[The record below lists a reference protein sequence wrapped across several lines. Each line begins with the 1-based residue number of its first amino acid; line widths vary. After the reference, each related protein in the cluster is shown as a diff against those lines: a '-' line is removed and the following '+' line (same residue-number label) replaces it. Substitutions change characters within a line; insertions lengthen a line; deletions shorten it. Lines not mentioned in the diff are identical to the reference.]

1 MEYETVGLLHEQFVK
16 QAKLT
21 PHAIAVVSP
30 EENQSVTFA
39 DLNSWTDILAIKL
52 QTLGVKA
59 ETSVGIYLEKTVNFV
74 SAYIAILKGGAG
86 YLPLDTSYPTPMLES
101 VLQDAEPIIVITS
114 PDLAPKLDTYPAKQ
128 VLILEDGWQIKFS
141 EENKKNNA
149 TLQDPKT
156 NLDSLAYT
164 VYSSGTTGKPKG
176 ITCPQR
182 GAVYSYHHRHTHF
195 TYQDDQEREACNIFF
210 VWEMLRPLMK
220 GVPLYIMSNS
230 VVYDPP
236 LLCDFL
242 AKHKITRMLFTPSLL
257 ETVVNTIPPETLKES
272 FKTVRQVWFCGEVVT
287 TSLLDRCMTF
297 MPWVQFINLYSIS
310 ECHDVACEDLSQYYR
325 DFKESLMTRKFCP
338 VGHIMEGVEIII
350 LNKENKVQP
359 VGMSGEIYVSGPAL
373 ARGYLNRP
381 EVQSLR
387 FVYMDVD
394 GQQKRLYRT
403 GDWGYM
409 LSGGNLEICGRVD
422 SMVKIRGYSIEV
434 QAVESCLLSLPMVKA
449 CVVLVKGDEG
459 DDKFLVAYIVSER
472 ETTKKEVRAE
482 LKKRLP
488 FYMIPSFFLFLQ
500 SIPVVAATGKLDKS
514 ALPDFNSQLLEGI
527 GSEGR
532 PSTVTEVAL
541 AEIWIEVLQLKE
553 VDIQE
558 SFFDLGGHSL
568 MATEL
573 LQRAR
578 KKFQVNLAVRDLFL
592 YPTIS
597 SLAKLIDT
605 RLANNNG
612 LEAGVTLNG
621 EFNEPKLDL
630 HAEVTRNDQGVGNL
644 DMQLRAFW
652 RTFQHGHHFHRGRV
666 LLTGATGFL
675 GSFILKELLLHT
687 KLVVYCLVREL
698 PQRSA
703 LDRIQSTLRNYGI
716 LASDKSTETEEQ
728 ALLEEAFAQRAT
740 PLKGNVSLLRLGLSE
755 EDYTYLCTDIDFI
768 IHSAASVN
776 LAYPYSAL
784 HGPNVTGTA
793 NIIQFASTGKVKALH
808 YISTN
813 GVFPH
818 GMSKC
823 REDTDVTKF
832 ADKLTDGYSQ
842 SKWVAEQLVSR
853 ARDRGLPVTIYR
865 LGNLS
870 GDSLQAYWNPQ
881 DFTLL
886 ILQACART
894 GLAPNIDWNM
904 EMTPVDFVATVI
916 VKLTQNPDCAL
927 GKTLHLVNDKPMKA
941 KQIFQWM
948 NSHGYPLHLLE
959 FDEWKTRVIEELSSN
974 GSSIPS
980 IEAMTPV
987 LESYIS
993 DASFLTD
1000 LSTFTSETLQKVL
1013 NEIGLLYPYTD
1024 VKLLNS
1030 YFRQLS
1036 SRHLIGRR
1044 RHPSLTHPLAGQV
1057 AIVTGASNGIGK
1069 AIALALAASGA
1080 KVSLAARTEQALSDV
1095 VKTIKDEGGEAIAVK
1110 TDVTDRAQVKALV
1123 KQTESTLGPVDIL
1136 VNNAG
1141 VMYYTL
1147 MKNLHEDEWE
1157 RQIDVNCKGVTN
1169 GIGAVLDGMV
1179 KRGKGHIVNMSSDA
1193 GRKGFPGIAV
1203 YSGTK
1208 FFVEGLSQAL
1218 RHEVA
1223 PHGVKVTCIQPGDVK
1238 TSLPAMAT
1246 DTEARMLYDGSSKV
1260 QILEPND
1267 VARAVVYV
1275 VSQPRQVA
1283 INEILIEPRE
1293 APVVSKLFIMEF
1305 FFVMF
1310 KMFVNKYIHVNIVI
1324 HTKIM
1329 NLNMYTGSLKLWNV
1343 NIKMI
1348 LHI

>member
-1 MEYETVGLLHEQFVK
+1 MEYEKVGLLHEQFVR
-16 QAKLT
+16 QAKAT
-21 PHAIAVVSP
+21 PDAIAVVSP
-30 EENQSVTFA
+30 DENASVTFGQL
-39 DLNSWTDILAIKL
+39 DKWTDTLSITL
-52 QTLGVKA
+52 QELGVQA
-59 ETSVGIYLEKTVNFV
+59 ETSVGIYLEKSVDFV
-74 SAYIAILKGGAG
+74 AAYIAILKAGAG

-101 VLQDAEPIIVITS
+101 VLQDAEPIIVIAST
-114 PDLAPKLDTYPAKQ
+114 DLAPKIDTYPSKQ
-128 VLILEDGWQIKFS
+128 VLVLEEGWQIKFKQ
-141 EENKKNNA
+141 ENDEKNA
-149 TLQDPKT
+149 TLKDPKT

-195 TYQDDQEREACNIFF
+195 PYEEEEREACNIFF

-220 GVPLYIMSNS
+220 GVPMYIMSNH

-236 LLCDFL
+236 LLCEFL
-242 AKHKITRMLFTPSLL
+242 AKHRITRMLFTPSLL
-257 ETVVNTIPPETLKES
+257 ETVVNTIPPDTLKES

-287 TSLLDRCMTF
+287 TSLLDRSMTN
-297 MPWVQFINLYSIS
+297 MPWIRFINLYSIS

-325 DFKESLMTRKFCP
+325 DFKDSLMSRKFCP
-338 VGHIMEGVEIII
+338 VGHIMEGVEITI
-350 LNKENKVQP
+350 LNKEGKVQP
-359 VGMSGEIYVSGPAL
+359 VGMSGEIYVSGPTL

-381 EVQSLR
+381 EVQKQR
-387 FVYMDVD
+387 FVFMDVD
-394 GQQKRLYRT
+394 GQNKRMYRT

-409 LSGGNLEICGRVD
+409 LSGGSLEICGRVD

-449 CVVLVKGDEG
+449 CVVLVRGDEG

-488 FYMIPSFFLFLQ
+488 FYMIPSYFLFLQ

-514 ALPDFNSQLLEGI
+514 ALPDFNSQQMEGV

-578 KKFQVNLAVRDLFL
+578 KKFKVNLSVRDLFL
-592 YPTIS
+592 YPTVA
-597 SLAKLIDT
+597 SLAKLIDA
-605 RLANNNG
+605 RLFSQGSGDSNG
-612 LEAGVTLNG
+612 AVNG
-621 EFNEPKLDL
+621 EAVEPQVDL
-630 HAEVTRNDQGVGNL
+630 RAEVMRHDQGVTNL

-703 LDRIQSTLRNYGI
+703 LDRIQSTLRQYGI
-716 LASDKSTETEEQ
+716 LTTDKSTETEEQ
-728 ALLEEAFAQRAT
+728 AQLEEALAQRAT
-740 PLKGNVSLLRLGLSE
+740 ALRGNVSLLRLGLSE
-755 EDYTYLCTDIDFI
+755 EDYTYLCTDIDFV

-784 HGPNVTGTA
+784 HGPNVMGTA
-793 NIIQFASTGKVKALH
+793 NVIQFASTGKVKALH

-818 GMSKC
+818 GMHKC
-823 REDTDVTKF
+823 KED
-832 ADKLTDGYSQ
+832 ADITTFVEKLTDGYSQ

-865 LGNLS
+865 PGNLS
-870 GDSLQAYWNPQ
+870 GDSKKAHWNPQ

-894 GLAPNIDWNM
+894 GLAPNLDWNM
-904 EMTPVDFVATVI
+904 EMTPVDFAASVI

-927 GKTLHLVNDKPMKA
+927 GKTLHLVNDKPMKS
-941 KQIFQWM
+941 KQVFQWM
-948 NSHGYPLHLLE
+948 NSHGYPLQLLD
-959 FDEWKTRVIEELSSN
+959 FDLWKTRYNTQELASSN
-974 GSSIPS
+974 ESSTPS

-987 LESYIS
+987 LDSYIR
-993 DASFLTD
+993 ASHFLTD
-1000 LSTFTSETLQKVL
+1000 LSTFSNETLQKVL
-1013 NEIGLLYPYTD
+1013 TELGMLYPYTD
-1024 VKLLNS
+1024 ARLLRT
-1030 YFRQLS
+1030 YFSELS
-1036 SRHLIGRR
+1036 GRNVIGRR
-1044 RHPSLTHPLAGQV
+1044 KSTSLTRPLEGRV
-1057 AIVTGASNGIGK
+1057 AIVTGASSGIGQ
-1069 AIALALAASGA
+1069 AIAIVLAGAGAKVALAARSD
-1080 KVSLAARTEQALSDV
+1080 QAMQDT
-1095 VKTIKDEGGEAIAVK
+1095 VKSIKDDGGEAIAVK
-1110 TDVTDRAQVKALV
+1110 TDVTDRSQVKALV
-1123 KQTESTLGPVDIL
+1123 KHTEASLGAVDIL

-1147 MKNLHEDEWE
+1147 MKNLHEDEWD
-1157 RQIDVNCKGVTN
+1157 RQIDVNCKGVMN
-1169 GIGAVLDGMV
+1169 GIGAVLDGML
-1179 KRGKGHIVNMSSDA
+1179 KRGRGHIVNISSDA
-1193 GRKGFPGIAV
+1193 GRKAFPGLAV
-1203 YSGTK
+1203 YTGTK
-1208 FFVEGLSQAL
+1208 FFVEGMSQAL

-1223 PHGVKVTCIQPGDVK
+1223 HTGVKITTVQPGDVQ
-1238 TSLPAMAT
+1238 TSLGATAT
-1246 DTEARMLYDGSSKV
+1246 DTEALTMYGGVAKHQFLDS
-1260 QILEPND
+1260 ND
-1267 VARAVVYV
+1267 IARAVLYA
-1275 VSQPRQVA
+1275 VSQPRNVA

-1293 APVVSKLFIMEF
+1293 APV
-1305 FFVMF
+1305 
-1310 KMFVNKYIHVNIVI
+1310 
-1324 HTKIM
+1324 
-1329 NLNMYTGSLKLWNV
+1329 
-1343 NIKMI
+1343 
-1348 LHI
+1348 

>member
-1 MEYETVGLLHEQFVK
+1 MEYESVGLLHEQFVK

-21 PHAIAVVSP
+21 PDAIAVVSP
-30 EENQSVTFA
+30 DENQSVTFA
-39 DLNSWTDILAIKL
+39 DLNSWTDTLAIIL
-52 QTLGVKA
+52 QSHGVKA
-59 ETSVGIYLEKTVNFV
+59 ETSVGIYLEKTINFV
-74 SAYIAILKGGAG
+74 ATYIAILKAGAG

-101 VLQDAEPIIVITS
+101 VLQDAQPIIVLAS
-114 PDLAPKLDTYPAKQ
+114 PDLAPRLDTYPAKQ
-128 VLILEDGWQIKFS
+128 VLVLDEGWQTRFS
-141 EENKKNNA
+141 EENQKNNA
-149 TLQDPKT
+149 TLQDPLT
-156 NLDSLAYT
+156 DLDSLAYV

-195 TYQDDQEREACNIFF
+195 PYQDNQEREACNIFF

-220 GVPLYIMSNS
+220 GVPMYIMSNS

-242 AKHKITRMLFTPSLL
+242 AQNKITRMLFTPSLL

-287 TSLLDRCMTF
+287 TSLLDRCMTH
-297 MPWVQFINLYSIS
+297 MPWVRFINLYSIS

-325 DFKESLMTRKFCP
+325 NFKESLLARKFCP

-350 LNKENKVQP
+350 LNQDNKVQP
-359 VGMSGEIYVSGPAL
+359 VGMSGEIYVSGPTL

-381 EVQSLR
+381 EVQKQR

-394 GQQKRLYRT
+394 GQQKRMYRT

-488 FYMIPSFFLFLQ
+488 FYMIPSYFLFLQ

-514 ALPDFNSQLLEGI
+514 ALPDFKCQQLEGV
-527 GSEGR
+527 GAEGR

-578 KKFQVNLAVRDLFL
+578 KKFQVTLAVKDLFL

-597 SLAKLIDT
+597 SLAKLIDA

-612 LEAGVTLNG
+612 SEAISNVNG
-621 EFNEPKLDL
+621 EATEPKIDL
-630 HAEVTRNDQGVGNL
+630 HAEVTRHDQGVSNL

-675 GSFILKELLLHT
+675 GAFILKELLLHT

-703 LDRIQSTLRNYGI
+703 IDRIITTLRSYGI
-716 LASDKSTETEEQ
+716 LATDKTTETEEQ
-728 ALLEEAFAQRAT
+728 ALLEEAFMQRAT

-755 EDYTYLCTDIDFI
+755 EDYTYLCTDIDFV

-784 HGPNVTGTA
+784 HGPNVMGTA

-808 YISTN
+808 YIRKTKLYYSFVCKGLKHLLHSTN

-818 GMSKC
+818 GTTKC
-823 REDTDVTKF
+823 REDADVTKF

-842 SKWVAEQLVSR
+842 SKWVAEQLVCH

-865 LGNLS
+865 PGNLS
-870 GDSLQAYWNPQ
+870 GDSKKAYWNPH

-894 GLAPNIDWNM
+894 GMAPNLDWNM

-927 GKTLHLVNDKPMKA
+927 GKTLHLVNDKPMKS
-941 KQIFQWM
+941 KQVFQWM
-948 NSHGYPLHLLE
+948 NSHGYPLQLVD

-974 GSSIPS
+974 GSSTPS

-993 DASFLTD
+993 DASFLPS
-1000 LSTFTSETLQKVL
+1000 LSTFNNATLQKVL
-1013 NEIGLLYPYTD
+1013 SEIGLLYPYTD
-1024 VKLLNS
+1024 VKLLNT
-1030 YFRQLS
+1030 YFKQLTA
-1036 SRHLIGRR
+1036 RNLIGQKKNL
-1044 RHPSLTHPLAGQV
+1044 SLTSPLAGQV
-1057 AIVTGASNGIGK
+1057 AIVTGASSGIGK
-1069 AIALALAASGA
+1069 ATALALAAAGA
-1080 KVSLAARTEQALSDV
+1080 KVALAARSEQILLDI
-1095 VKTIKDEGGEAIAVK
+1095 VKAIKDEGGEAIAVK
-1110 TDVTDRAQVKALV
+1110 TDVTDRTQMKDLV
-1123 KQTESTLGPVDIL
+1123 KQTESILGPVDIL
-1136 VNNAG
+1136 INNAG

-1169 GIGAVLDGMV
+1169 GIGAVLDGMI
-1179 KRGKGHIVNMSSDA
+1179 KRGKGHIVNLSSDA
-1193 GRKGFPGIAV
+1193 GRKGFPGLAV

-1208 FFVEGLSQAL
+1208 FYVEGLSQAL

-1223 PHGVKVTCIQPGDVK
+1223 PSGIKVTCIQPGDVR
-1238 TSLPAMAT
+1238 TTLAATAT
-1246 DTEARMLYDGSSKV
+1246 DTEARALYDGSSKV
-1260 QILEPND
+1260 QILEPSD
-1267 VARAVVYV
+1267 VARAIVYA
-1275 VSQPRQVA
+1275 VSQPKQVS

-1293 APVVSKLFIMEF
+1293 API
-1305 FFVMF
+1305 
-1310 KMFVNKYIHVNIVI
+1310 
-1324 HTKIM
+1324 
-1329 NLNMYTGSLKLWNV
+1329 
-1343 NIKMI
+1343 
-1348 LHI
+1348 